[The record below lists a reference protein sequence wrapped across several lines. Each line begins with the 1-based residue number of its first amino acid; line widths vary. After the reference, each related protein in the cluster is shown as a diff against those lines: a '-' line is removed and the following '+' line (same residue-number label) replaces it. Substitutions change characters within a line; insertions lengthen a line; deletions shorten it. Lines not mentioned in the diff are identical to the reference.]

1 VSSKI
6 NGIEV
11 GRRTSIGA
19 GRPVQ
24 RPQDAV
30 NGASTVAA
38 PAADTTGEVQITGAA
53 SQLAALEQAIRDL
66 PAVNETRVA
75 ALRTAIDQGS
85 YQVVPRKIADSL
97 MQLEQA
103 FGGVSSAED
112 PHQG

>member
-1 VSSKI
+1 MSGKI
-6 NGIEV
+6 NGVEV

-30 NGASTVAA
+30 SGPTAAVNA
-38 PAADTTGEVQITGAA
+38 PADTSEVQITGAA

-66 PAVNETRVA
+66 PAVDETRVT

-85 YQVVPRKIADSL
+85 YQVVPQKIADSL

-103 FGGVSSAED
+103 FGGLSSGDAQ
-112 PHQG
+112 QG